1 MRHMSR
7 DIATNETLK
16 TPLMVP
22 DPKMDNQSEYFRK
35 IKDMKKLYMS
45 IMILLM
51 TVMWSK
57 HVPKVNAFDGNALE
71 YFDLGLKTSLA
82 YKKTNYFTKAIE
94 LNPRLA
100 PAYEKRGLNYYFQG
114 KYHEVIE
121 DFTNYIRLVPNKA
134 DAYRM
139 LGIAYLK
146 INNHERAIVN
156 FDRALDLEPEM
167 KGVLGYRAEAL
178 RMNGQLDESIDD
190 SNRALG
196 MEADHR
202 MLADVYRTRAKAY
215 LELGHETLASADFK
229 RAAEIDPRYYF
240 YRYISGY
247 ADLEDMRRAGLFGM
261 IGMAF
266 VFIFGLKLKPPKK
279 RK

>member
-1 MRHMSR
+1 
-7 DIATNETLK
+7 
-16 TPLMVP
+16 
-22 DPKMDNQSEYFRK
+22 
-35 IKDMKKLYMS
+35 MKKIYIS
-45 IMILLM
+45 ILILLM
-51 TVMWSK
+51 TGVWSK
-57 HVPKVNAFDGNALE
+57 HAPKVYAFDDNALE

-82 YKKTNYFTKAIE
+82 YKKTNYFTRAIE

-139 LGIAYLK
+139 LGMAYLK
-146 INNHERAIVN
+146 INNHEKAIVN

-178 RMNGQLDESIDD
+178 RMTGQLNEAIDD
-190 SNRALG
+190 SNRALAL
-196 MEADHR
+196 ESNQR
-202 MLADVYRTRAKAY
+202 ILADVYRTRAKAY
-215 LELGHETLASADFK
+215 LEIGQEASANADFK
-229 RAAEIDPRYYF
+229 KAAEIDPRYYF

-247 ADLEDMRRAGLFGM
+247 ADPEDIRKAGLFGM

-266 VFIFGLKLKPPKK
+266 IFIFGLKLKPPKK